1 MNATTAEAA
10 APDAGLPPERL
21 LRMADVRAYTGISA
35 AQVYRLIA
43 AGDFPKPV
51 KLYGK
56 ASAWPESEVQ
66 AWIAARIKSS
76 RGGC

>member
-1 MNATTAEAA
+1 MTATTAEVAA
-10 APDAGLPPERL
+10 TDAGTQPERL
-21 LRMADVRAYTGISA
+21 LRMVDVRACTGVSA
-35 AQVYRLIA
+35 SQVYRLIA
-43 AGDFPKPV
+43 AGDFPQPV

-76 RGGC
+76 RRGY